1 MHVKIQGGGKNA
13 GIHANTGSCAAMV
26 EYLQHEDKERL
37 AEGKEV
43 FDFFTGQG
51 VKVSPG
57 EVIQKIDRNHKKLCN
72 DDAKFFHLDINLSKD
87 EIPYLGSTDAE
98 IVANGTILCEKL
110 TDIYAENFNHAGISG
125 GEDIM
130 VFFKPHFTRPD
141 KKDLEFHIHGIV
153 SRKDIHNKYK
163 LSPMSNH
170 RNTTEGRV
178 KGGFDRKGFA
188 MKIEAAFDELF
199 HYPRKV
205 SDTFTFKLAMKQGT
219 VEEKAEQEAKLS
231 REEAKDITAKEAEQV
246 MPDITQT
253 IHDSLARRDARR
265 RNEFWNDYHS
275 KYKPKYESLKAACD
289 SSFQLYKTAKE
300 RYGVAS
306 QAISDRYTRLR
317 SVYDE
322 MNRRNDDVQ
331 RAKTAKG
338 TWKAISALVFAMNPV
353 AGILVGLV
361 SRIVTEANV
370 TAAIQARQAL
380 RYEAQGIKADIETLK
395 AEQAELR
402 QDKSDRLK
410 IYIENKEAKQE
421 LQNEINA
428 LKAELDR
435 PLQPEAPVQTKT
447 TVQKESE
454 PPKRSLSDF
463 AKRFSEYTASKAP
476 ATQGQKPQGL
486 SGPVYAYSR
495 KDEILDVFRSSGTPE
510 ALRRELAS
518 RGITFQEV
526 TSRHG
531 VTDITI
537 TASGDKSFTIN
548 ASKFGQEYTRQ
559 LLDAYQ
565 KATKKKP
572 AYKTEQEIARARD
585 IRIAKAT
592 SSQIEARNIERK
604 QQTQKPE
611 NTPDIPHR
619 SNTIIPGGGGGR
631 GIG

>member
-26 EYLQHEDKERL
+26 EYLQHEDKEREE
-37 AEGKEV
+37 EGKEV

-72 DDAKFFHLDINLSKD
+72 ADAKFFHLDINLSKD
-87 EIPYLGSTDAE
+87 EIPYLGKTDAE
-98 IVANGTILCEKL
+98 IVANATILCEKL
-110 TDIYAENFNHAGISG
+110 TDIYAKNFNHAGISG

-130 VFFKPHFTRPD
+130 AFFKPHFTRPG
-141 KKDLEFHIHGIV
+141 KGDLEFHIHGIV

-170 RNTTEGRV
+170 RSTTAGAV
-178 KGGFDRKGFA
+178 LGGFDRKDFA
-188 MKIEAAFDELF
+188 LKIEAAFDELF

-205 SDTFTFKLAMKQGT
+205 SDTFTYKLAMKQGT
-219 VEEKAEQEAKLS
+219 VEEKAKEEAKLTQ
-231 REEAKDITAKEAEQV
+231 EEVRDITTKEAEQV
-246 MPDITQT
+246 MPEITRT

-265 RNEFWNDYHS
+265 RNEYWNDYHS
-275 KYKPKYESLKAACD
+275 KYKPKYEFLKAACD
-289 SSFQLYKTAKE
+289 SSFQLYKTAKG
-300 RYGVAS
+300 RYGVIS
-306 QAISDRYTRLR
+306 QAISDRYTQLR

-322 MNRRNDDVQ
+322 MNRCNEDVQ

-370 TAAIQARQAL
+370 NAAIQARQAL
-380 RYEAQGIKADIETLK
+380 RSEVQGIKDDIEKLK
-395 AEQAELR
+395 AEQTELR
-402 QDKSDRLK
+402 QDKSDRLR

-421 LQNEINA
+421 LQNEINT
-428 LKAELDR
+428 LKAELDK
-435 PLQPEAPVQTKT
+435 PLQPDAPVQPKPTE
-447 TVQKESE
+447 QKEPE

-463 AKRFSEYTASKAP
+463 AKRFSEYKASKEP
-476 ATQGQKPQGL
+476 ATKEQKPQGL
-486 SGPVYAYSR
+486 SSSVYAYSR
-495 KDEILDVFRSSGTPE
+495 KNEILSVFRSSGTPE
-510 ALRRELAS
+510 VLRRELAS

-526 TSRHG
+526 SSRRG

-537 TASGDKSFTIN
+537 TASGDKSFTVN

-565 KATKKKP
+565 KATKRKP
-572 AYKTEQEIARARD
+572 AYKTEQEIVRARD

-604 QQTQKPE
+604 QQAQKPE
-611 NTPDIPHR
+611 NA
-619 SNTIIPGGGGGR
+619 PGVSHKSQTLTRGSGGGR